1 MTIPPPSSKSRD
13 ARPFR
18 NDRALPTPIPA
29 AGPGNIVTLLAE
41 WRNEEP
47 LGPADQFPDLE
58 DMPIGRQNPR

>member
-13 ARPFR
+13 ARLAR
-18 NDRALPTPIPA
+18 NDPGQAARIPA

-47 LGPADQFPDLE
+47 LGPEDQFPDLE
-58 DMPIGRQNPR
+58 DTPIGRQNLR